1 MPRLR
6 TRFDMPW
13 PNLGLVEST
22 GYETQ
27 PRSSTAE
34 CQNVRAWE
42 PSTGRSRGGQRAG
55 LAKYVNARTADGK
68 VQDIGQVVAR
78 ATPSDQDEVGARSV
92 VSYAVTNGT
101 VAKFTTSGFTTA
113 TNGSSALSSSVPVVF
128 SAELFGV
135 VYFAD
140 GASVKQYTAST
151 NTVATWTAS
160 SGSLPVDSG
169 NEPRLIETWR
179 GRIVQS
185 GISSDPH
192 NWYMSAVGDARNWN
206 YSPSTPT
213 ASQAVA
219 GNNAEAGKSQ
229 DIINAM
235 CPYNDDILLIFG
247 DHSIWQMTGDPAEGG
262 RLDLVSSTI
271 GAPFG
276 RPYCKSPEGIV
287 YFFGSRGGV
296 YQMQP
301 GSPPQNISEK
311 QIPERLN
318 DYNADTTLIRMA
330 WSDVERGFYVFLTP
344 LGGGATTNFFYDVR
358 NQSWWPDKFATAAHN
373 PISVHTFDGDAAA
386 DRTVLVGGQD
396 GYVRKFDYTT
406 PATADDGVAIDS
418 FVFLGPVQLQNRP
431 KLMLTDLKAAMATGS
446 SDVDFTVYSAETAQ
460 LAEAAASGVTKF
472 TGVWSAGRNK
482 SERRRAIGHDIYIKI
497 RNDDNNEA
505 WAYEFLGVEVNSFDG
520 PRGRQ
525 W

>member
-1 MPRLR
+1 MARLR

-22 GYETQ
+22 GFETQ
-27 PRSSTAE
+27 PRNSTAE

-55 LAKYVNARTADGK
+55 LSKYVDARTADGK

-78 ATPSDQDEVGARSV
+78 ATPANQNEVGARTV
-92 VSYAVTNGT
+92 YTYAITNGT
-101 VAKFTTSGFTTA
+101 VARVTSSTFTTA
-113 TNGSSALSSSVPVVF
+113 TNGSGALSSTVPAIF
-128 SAELFGV
+128 SAQLFGV

-140 GASVKQYTAST
+140 GASTKQWTAST
-151 NTVATWTAS
+151 NTVATWSAS
-160 SGSLPVDSG
+160 AGSLPIDSS

-179 GRIVQS
+179 GRIVCS
-185 GISSDPH
+185 GISTDPH
-192 NWYMSAVGDARNWN
+192 NWYMSKVGDARDWN
-206 YSPSTPT
+206 YAPATPT
-213 ASQAVA
+213 AIQAVA
-219 GNNAEAGKSQ
+219 GNNADAGKSP

-235 CPYNDDILLIFG
+235 CPYSDDILLFFG
-247 DHSIWQMTGDPAEGG
+247 DHTIYQMTGDPAEGG
-262 RLDLVSSTI
+262 RLDLVSDTI

-318 DYNADTTLIRMA
+318 AFNADTTQVRMA
-330 WSDVERGFYVFLTP
+330 WSDIERGFYVFLTP
-344 LGGGATTNFFYDVR
+344 LAGGATTNFYYDVR

-373 PISVHTFDGDAAA
+373 PVSVHTFDGDAAA
-386 DRTVLVGGQD
+386 DRTVLLGGQD

-418 FVFLGPVQLQNRP
+418 FVYLGPIQLANRP
-431 KLMLTDLKAAMATGS
+431 KIMLTDMKAAIATGS
-446 SDVDFTVYSAETAQ
+446 SDVDFTVYAAETAQ
-460 LAEAAASGVTKF
+460 LAEASASAQTVF
-472 TGVWSAGRNK
+472 TGSWSAGRNK
-482 SERRRAIGHDIYIKI
+482 SERRRAVGHDIYIKI

-505 WAYEFLGVEVNSFDG
+505 WAYEFLGIELNSFDG